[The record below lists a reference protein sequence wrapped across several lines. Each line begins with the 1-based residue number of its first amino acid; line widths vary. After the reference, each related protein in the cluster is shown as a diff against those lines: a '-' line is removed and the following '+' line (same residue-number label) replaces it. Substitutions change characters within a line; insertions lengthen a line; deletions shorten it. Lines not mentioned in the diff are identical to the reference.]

1 MARSLTPQ
9 DAHAFVNLMA
19 KEMTGQN
26 DSIQAVDSSSFASV
40 GDFILSQGMDNVYNA
55 VSRVTGR
62 LYMAV
67 RPYEAKL
74 NIINAIDSGMFTE
87 RIRKIS
93 YYSRN
98 AQASGW
104 FNTNLY
110 TQHADGLDNG
120 VNRVVNGSILPMGGL
135 GNMWE
140 QNRGIP
146 LEMNFAGH
154 DVWDDSQTLDENQVK
169 DAFRSEQD
177 FNAFIA
183 GVMTEKG
190 NDIESQ
196 KEAFNRACI
205 LQTIGMAVNLNQ
217 KGVLVDLKTGFNAK
231 FGTNY
236 TSAQLLSTYLKDFL
250 AYYVSVIKT
259 LSSQMTRRSA
269 KFHWSPAKT
278 VNGQSY
284 TLLRHTPRDRQR
296 MLIYEPLLNDAKAQV
311 FSQIFNP
318 EFLDVG
324 QYEGVDFW
332 QNMNDPAAIDITPAI
347 PDISTPTNGQKK
359 GNRVQLDNVIG
370 VLYDEDAMMIDYQLD
385 SAYATSV
392 EARKGYHNIWYHF
405 AYNMITDPTENCI
418 IFYLG
423 NDS

>member
-9 DAHAFVNLMA
+9 DAHAFVNLMV
-19 KEMTGQN
+19 KEMTAQN

-55 VSRVTGR
+55 LSRVVGR
-62 LYMAV
+62 TYMAV
-67 RPYEAKL
+67 RPYDAKL
-74 NIINAIDSGMFTE
+74 NIINAIDSGMLAE
-87 RIRKIS
+87 RMRKIS
-93 YYSRN
+93 FYSRD
-98 AQASGW
+98 AQASAW

-120 VNRVVNGSILPMGGL
+120 VNQVVNGSILPMGGL

-140 QNRGIP
+140 QNRGVP
-146 LEMNFAGH
+146 LEMNFAGR
-154 DVWDDSQTLDENQVK
+154 DVWDDSQTIDENQVK
-169 DAFRSEQD
+169 NAFRSEQD
-177 FNAFIA
+177 FNAFQA
-183 GVMTEKG
+183 GIMTEKG

-269 KFHWSPAKT
+269 KFHWSPSKT

-296 MLIYEPLLNDAKAQV
+296 MLIYEPLINDAKAQV

-347 PDISTPTNGQKK
+347 PDLSTPTNGQKK
-359 GNRVQLDNVIG
+359 GSRVQLDNVIG

-418 IFYLG
+418 VFYLG